1 MIQSLMERY
10 EPQIAGTLSCYD
22 RVVIAGTLPQACYPA
37 GMTQYLHSHAIPIFD
52 YPNWANGLR
61 EQVRERAEALA
72 GQAGIEIEHI
82 SRSGIRKED
91 VVARVLQQRGKHPGL
106 VHVLSAMESC
116 SRYQPWCN
124 KATGEVSVKRREG
137 KCLHYYFYFMDPEF
151 GLVHLRVPTWAP
163 FRLQF
168 CCNGHSWLAHQLAAA
183 GIGYRMV
190 DNAFTWI
197 DDWGR
202 AQQLAD
208 SLVATDL
215 HHVLDEYAALCCP
228 VADVFNQTYHWSL
241 MEVEYA
247 TDLAFRSS
255 GFLQPVYEQ
264 LIRQTVLTV
273 KAEQIATFL
282 GRRIT
287 PQLAQEVGTFHA
299 TRPWGT
305 CVKHR
310 FGQASIKMYDKAGIV
325 LRIET
330 TANDVSFFKHH
341 RQVEHRNGPPTTE
354 LAEVRKTIY
363 SLMDLRAGALT
374 ALCSID
380 PLRGPILLGCNH
392 RYLTHLSALD
402 DFSGGVRA
410 LDRLTKPREVD
421 GKTVKGVNFFAPG
434 DKALLHALQDPKAN
448 IAGIR
453 RGELLPV
460 LEMFSPSGLSRQ
472 LRRLLDLRVI
482 KRVAGTYRYYLTKAG
497 RAAIAAGERLTEAI
511 IIPAMA

>member
-1 MIQSLMERY
+1 MMGDTMSQPLVERY
-10 EPQIAGTLSCYD
+10 QPQIAGTLSCYD
-22 RVVIAGTLPQACYPA
+22 RVVVTGTLPQICYPE
-37 GMTQYLHSHAIPIFD
+37 GMTHYLHIHEIPIFG
-52 YPNWANGLR
+52 YPDFANGLR
-61 EQVRERAEALA
+61 GQLRERAEALA
-72 GQAGIEIEHI
+72 GQAGIKIEHI
-82 SRSGIRKED
+82 GRGGIRKEA
-91 VVARVLQQRGKHPGL
+91 VVDRVLQQRGNHPGL
-106 VHVLSAMESC
+106 VHILSAMESC

-168 CCNGHSWLAHQLAAA
+168 CCNGHSWLAHQLSAA
-183 GIGYRMV
+183 GIGYRME
-190 DNAFTWI
+190 DNAFARI

-255 GFLQPVYEQ
+255 GFLKPVYEQ
-264 LIRQTVLTV
+264 LVRQTVLTV

-287 PQLAQEVGTFHA
+287 PQLAQEVGSFYA

-310 FGQASIKMYDKAGIV
+310 FGKISIKMYDKGGIV

-341 RQVEHRNGPPTTE
+341 RQVEHRNGPPTME

-363 SLMDLRAGALT
+363 SLPYLRE
-374 ALCSID
+374 IM
-380 PLRGPILLGCNH
+380 LGCNH
-392 RYLTHLSALD
+392 RYLAHLSALD
-402 DFSGGVRA
+402 DFSGGVRT

-434 DKALLHALQDPKAN
+434 DKALLHALQDPRVN
-448 IAGIR
+448 ITGIR
-453 RGELLPV
+453 RGELLPG
-460 LEMFSPSGLSRQ
+460 LGMFTPSGLSRQ

-482 KRVAGTYRYYLTKAG
+482 KRIAGTYRYYLTKAG

-511 IIPAMA
+511 IIPAMI